1 MGAQQFAM
9 SREHIAEAGDTP
21 RWKWWPMLFAAFIL
35 VLPLPL
41 EHTVRSQLRW
51 TLDWLGVTVFLAL
64 FALALDAARKRR
76 RALWIVMAITLLGIA
91 YAPFNPGSLVLFA
104 YACALTP
111 WFLRGD
117 VRGTVRIAA
126 VIIGVLGLEVWVVAL
141 PARFLVFTTGACV
154 VAAASYLWVVR
165 TLGSLDRMA
174 KVAERERIA
183 RDLHDVLGHTL
194 SLITL
199 KAELAD
205 QLLAEPA
212 DIDRAR
218 REIAEVKGISRAALA
233 EVRQTI
239 RGYRVATFEAELDR
253 VAAMLRA
260 AGIALTCERDAVSLD
275 SSHEVALGMVL
286 REAVTNVVRHAR
298 AQKCHIRIQRTGATL
313 SLEVE
318 DDGPGGAYPEGEGLR
333 GMRERIEPLG
343 GSVLL
348 QNSGGT
354 RLRVCVPAPT

>member
-1 MGAQQFAM
+1 
-9 SREHIAEAGDTP
+9 
-21 RWKWWPMLFAAFIL
+21 MLFAAFIL

-41 EHTVRSQLRW
+41 EHTVRSELRR
-51 TLDWLGVTVFLAL
+51 TLDWLGVVVFLAL
-64 FALALDAARKRR
+64 FGLALDATRKRR
-76 RALWIVMAITLLGIA
+76 SALWIVVAITLLGVA

-111 WFLRGD
+111 WFMRGD
-117 VRGTVRIAA
+117 ALRTACIAA
-126 VIIGVLGLEVWVVAL
+126 AIIAVLGTEGWLVAL
-141 PARFLVFTTGACV
+141 PVRFLLFTTGACV

-165 TLGSLDRMA
+165 TVGSVDRMA

-205 QLLAEPA
+205 QLLTEPA

-218 REIAEVKGISRAALA
+218 REVADVKAISRAALA

-239 RGYRVATFEAELDR
+239 RGYRVATFETELDR

-260 AGIALTCERDAVSLD
+260 AGIALTCERDTVNLD
-275 SSHEVALGMVL
+275 SPHEVALGMVL

-298 AQKCHIRIQRTGATL
+298 AQKCHIRVQKTGATL

-348 QNSGGT
+348 QKSGGT
-354 RLRVCVPAPT
+354 RLRVCVPAST